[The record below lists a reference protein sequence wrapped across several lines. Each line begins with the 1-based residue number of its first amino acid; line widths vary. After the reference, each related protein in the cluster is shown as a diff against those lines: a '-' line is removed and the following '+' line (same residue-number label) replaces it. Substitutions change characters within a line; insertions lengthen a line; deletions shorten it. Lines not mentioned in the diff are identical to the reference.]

1 MIHTLLT
8 TLLLA
13 QLLFAPAS
21 CGAARTRPSLALSGG
36 TDQASQPEPAAEADE
51 TQTITGKVVSIA
63 DGDTITVLD
72 SDNRQYRVR
81 LKGIDAPESS
91 QDYGQASRQNLS
103 GMIFRKTVEVTYSKL
118 DRYGRILGVVRLDRL
133 EVNLAQVAAG
143 YAWFYR
149 EYQNEMTREERIAY
163 AAAEERAKRERKGL
177 WQQPNPVKPSEY
189 RHGRN

>member
-13 QLLFAPAS
+13 QLLFAQAS
-21 CGAARTRPSLALSGG
+21 CGAARTSPALGESDG
-36 TDQASQPEPAAEADE
+36 QAGSQEKTAEASE

-91 QDYGQASRQNLS
+91 QDYGQASKQNLS

-118 DRYGRILGVVRLDRL
+118 DRYGRILGIVRLDRL

-149 EYQNEMTREERIAY
+149 EYQNEMTGDERIAY
-163 AAAEERAKRERKGL
+163 AAAEERARRERKGL

-189 RHGRN
+189 RHGRNE